1 MPRRDYTNTQ
11 RSESTQAACAHLRGG
26 SLRSSGG
33 SCTPWCSGPAGP
45 GSWGGPPSSST
56 PERSGCPACSA
67 RRPGKTTV
75 SLSCVSPS
83 VRTPPCCATWSRRV
97 AQRVPVFILLVHLG
111 HLMVCVLRYHRH
123 HVPPGL
129 CAPRGQVRYGLSHE
143 PPFLTCDKRLE
154 FPQALLE
161 RFQGQLRSLSS
172 FLSERSASR
181 PGPRPPPSL
190 YLLLVEGGLGFC
202 GRALVAVIIRL
213 GFASETKS
221 RNRILPRSLTHCAPR
236 LSRGSSRNW
245 AIWTCIW

>member
-1 MPRRDYTNTQ
+1 MCPGARASVYPDLPALPATFHSTLNLVCAHVQTEGKKSVWYPLHKQ

-181 PGPRPPPSL
+181 PGPRPPPPYTFCWWKEALDS
-190 YLLLVEGGLGFC
+190 VVGL
-202 GRALVAVIIRL
+202 
-213 GFASETKS
+213 
-221 RNRILPRSLTHCAPR
+221 
-236 LSRGSSRNW
+236 W
-245 AIWTCIW
+245 